1 MTLYVR
7 CMSLYWLT
15 LPDLNCSYRVAVMPS
30 FGCGNFQA
38 DKGHVLGGALSMK
51 WEGRGP
57 LLVVA
62 EILPLQCG

>member
-1 MTLYVR
+1 MNFDE
-7 CMSLYWLT
+7 
-15 LPDLNCSYRVAVMPS
+15 PELNCSELVAEMPIP
-30 FGCGNFQA
+30 GCCNSKE

-62 EILPLQCG
+62 EILPPHFG